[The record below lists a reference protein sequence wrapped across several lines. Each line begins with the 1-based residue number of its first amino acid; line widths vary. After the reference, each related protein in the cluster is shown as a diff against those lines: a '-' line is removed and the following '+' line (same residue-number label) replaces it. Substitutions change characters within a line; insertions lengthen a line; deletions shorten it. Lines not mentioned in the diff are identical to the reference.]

1 MNLTLTE
8 LAQKVYNA
16 RSLPGELAELHIEL
30 AAMYSNMSDD
40 MMEIQLK
47 KADYWLLKDM
57 QATTP
62 GGARI
67 NFVNYQELKEAME
80 ESYLVDREKPLS
92 DTAVEMMWLQT
103 EEGKKEIK
111 LKYTIRSLEK
121 LMSAVKSSM
130 VNSAIEAKNI

>member
-16 RSLPGELAELHIEL
+16 RSLPGELAELHITL
-30 AAMYSNMSDD
+30 ASMYSTESEK
-40 MMEIQLK
+40 MMEVQLK
-47 KADYWLLKDM
+47 KADFWQVKDIEGYEPYEKANPSPLENPKGIRPVM
-57 QATTP
+57 
-62 GGARI
+62 
-67 NFVNYQELKEAME
+67 
-80 ESYLVDREKPLS
+80 REKPLS
-92 DTAVEMMWLQT
+92 DTAVEMLWLQT

-111 LKYTIRSLEK
+111 LKYTLRSIEK

>member
-1 MNLTLTE
+1 MTLTE

-16 RSLPGELAELHIEL
+16 RSLPGELADLHITL
-30 AAMYSNMSDD
+30 ASMYSTESEK
-40 MMEIQLK
+40 MMELQLN
-47 KADYWLLKDM
+47 KADYWLLKEL
-57 QATTP
+57 QVTTP

-92 DTAVEMMWLQT
+92 DKQVEMMWLQT

-111 LKYTIRSLEK
+111 LKYTLRSLEK
-121 LMSAVKSSM
+121 LMSAVKSSL
-130 VNSAIEAKNI
+130 VNATIESRNL